1 MKTPVYRQ
9 AVWLILLIL
18 LAALLAACTPANNT
32 SSSGDT
38 SGPILETSGQEAGST
53 EAQGNAPAEQPPVA
67 ETPVPAAET
76 PLPAAETEPAEPSM
90 TSAQQV
96 EEPLQ
101 SVTEIPDP
109 ENFEWVPLVSGLRRP
124 LDLAELPD
132 GSGRLVVLE
141 QPGTIQVI
149 ENGGLQGEPFLD
161 IQDRVGS
168 QGNEQG
174 LLGIAFHPNYAE
186 NGYFYLNYT
195 DRQGNTVIARYQ
207 AAVGEPPARADSASE
222 KVLLA
227 VDQPYRNHNGG
238 QLAFGPDGYLYIG
251 LGDGGS
257 GGDPHGNAQ
266 SLDTLL
272 GKLLRIDVDGGDP
285 YGIPADNPFVN
296 GGGRPEIWV
305 YGLRNPWRFSFDR
318 GTGDLYIADVGQSQW
333 EEINFL
339 PAGSP
344 GGANFG
350 WNYLE
355 GSHPYQGNPPADVQ
369 LINPVFE
376 YDHGFGCSVTGGF
389 VYRGQNLPEFHG
401 VYIFADYC
409 SGLFWGLLRGP
420 DGFWQS
426 EELFSLGLNVS
437 SFGEDAAG
445 EIYMVEQSN
454 GAVYRLQ
461 RK

>member
-18 LAALLAACTPANNT
+18 LAALLPPAPANNT

-38 SGPILETSGQEAGST
+38 SGPIQDLRQEAGST

-149 ENGGLQGEPFLD
+149 ENGGLRASLSWIFRIGSAAGE
-161 IQDRVGS
+161 RA
-168 QGNEQG
+168 G

-207 AAVGEPPARADSASE
+207 AAVGEPP
-222 KVLLA
+222 
-227 VDQPYRNHNGG
+227 
-238 QLAFGPDGYLYIG
+238 
-251 LGDGGS
+251 
-257 GGDPHGNAQ
+257 
-266 SLDTLL
+266 
-272 GKLLRIDVDGGDP
+272 
-285 YGIPADNPFVN
+285 
-296 GGGRPEIWV
+296 
-305 YGLRNPWRFSFDR
+305 
-318 GTGDLYIADVGQSQW
+318 
-333 EEINFL
+333 
-339 PAGSP
+339 P
-344 GGANFG
+344 GG
-350 WNYLE
+350 L
-355 GSHPYQGNPPADVQ
+355 
-369 LINPVFE
+369 
-376 YDHGFGCSVTGGF
+376 C
-389 VYRGQNLPEFHG
+389 
-401 VYIFADYC
+401 
-409 SGLFWGLLRGP
+409 
-420 DGFWQS
+420 
-426 EELFSLGLNVS
+426 
-437 SFGEDAAG
+437 
-445 EIYMVEQSN
+445 
-454 GAVYRLQ
+454 
-461 RK
+461 K